1 MISLMERFLR
11 LDFDAG
17 DNCFTSLLNVDDL
30 LFGKNADREVE
41 ICDHSFN
48 TFFVLFV
55 MEWLNSKQIFSFYV
69 FCDSVCRI
77 IRWDFLFTSFLLF
90 PIPVLLQFFTQW
102 LCFWFSLDFCLC
114 ILFCSTSDNSLLL
127 FFLFCQLLVF

>member
-1 MISLMERFLR
+1 MLSLLFDKHLYLLVIGYDKPDGEIFKTF
-11 LDFDAG
+11 DFDAG

-77 IRWDFLFTSFLLF
+77 I
-90 PIPVLLQFFTQW
+90 
-102 LCFWFSLDFCLC
+102 C
-114 ILFCSTSDNSLLL
+114 
-127 FFLFCQLLVF
+127 